1 MKIIKGKQT
10 EAVKV
15 LIYGVEGIGKSTL
28 ASKFPGAVFIDT
40 EGSTKFLDVAR
51 TEPPCTWSELMDQ
64 VNYFFVHPEEVGTL
78 VIDTIDWAEKMC
90 IEQFLLERKVK
101 GIEDILYG
109 KGYVYIAEEMGRLLE
124 RLEAIRRKGVNILLT
139 AHAQMRKFEQP
150 DELGS
155 YDRWELK
162 LTKKTASLVKEAMDM
177 ILFCNYK
184 TMVVNVD
191 NKGAQK
197 GKNKAQGGRRIM
209 YTQHHPCWDAKNRFG
224 LPEEL
229 DMDYEAIRGVIEP
242 AAESDKTKQTT
253 RKSQKTTKK
262 PAETAPATSAPAD
275 EDPEVPAKSTAA
287 ETQPEESSLV
297 SIYLSNPDNLPA
309 QLKDLMEKDQIS
321 EWEIEQVVFA
331 RGYFP
336 MDTPIEKM
344 EQASPGFIEGWICQ
358 FWPKIKEM
366 ALQIRKDE
374 CVPFN

>member
-1 MKIIKGKQT
+1 MEIIKGRIPKP
-10 EAVKV
+10 VKC
-15 LIYGVEGIGKSTL
+15 LIYGPEGIGKSTL
-28 ASKFPGAVFIDT
+28 ASKFPDAVFIDT
-40 EGSTKFLDVAR
+40 EGSTSHMDVMR
-51 TEPPCTWSELMDQ
+51 FPDPGTWTQLLNTVREAAGEDACK
-64 VNYFFVHPEEVGTL
+64 TL
-78 VIDTIDWAEKMC
+78 VIDTADWAERLC
-90 IEQFLLERKVK
+90 IAHVLAVNKWSS
-101 GIEDILYG
+101 IEAPGYG
-109 KGYVYIAEEMGRLLE
+109 KGYVYIKEEFSKLLD
-124 RLEAIRRKGVNILLT
+124 LLTILISKGKNVVLT
-139 AHAQMRKFEQP
+139 AHSQMRKFEQP
-150 DELGS
+150 DELGA

-162 LTKKTASLVKEAMDM
+162 LSKQVAPLVKEWADM

-191 NKGAQK
+191 NQGAQK

-242 AAESDKTKQTT
+242 VAEADKTKQTT

>member
-1 MKIIKGKQT
+1 MEIIKGRIPKP
-10 EAVKV
+10 VKC
-15 LIYGVEGIGKSTL
+15 LIYGPEGIGKSTL
-28 ASKFPGAVFIDT
+28 ASKFPDAVFIDT
-40 EGSTKFLDVAR
+40 EGSTAHMDVMR
-51 TEPPCTWSELMDQ
+51 FPDPGTWTQLLNTVREAAGEDACK
-64 VNYFFVHPEEVGTL
+64 TL
-78 VIDTIDWAEKMC
+78 VIDTADWAERLC
-90 IEQFLLERKVK
+90 IDHVLAVNKWSSVEAP
-101 GIEDILYG
+101 GYG
-109 KGYVYIAEEMGRLLE
+109 KGYVYVKEEFSKLLG
-124 RLEAIRRKGVNILLT
+124 LLTVLISKGKNVVLT
-139 AHAQMRKFEQP
+139 AHSQMRKFEQP
-150 DELGS
+150 DELGA

-162 LTKKTASLVKEAMDM
+162 LSKQVAPLVKEWADM

-191 NKGAQK
+191 NQGAMK

-253 RKSQKTTKK
+253 RKSQKTTNK
-262 PAETAPATSAPAD
+262 PVETVPVTSAPAD

-287 ETQPEESSLV
+287 EAQPKEDSLV

-309 QLKDLMEKDQIS
+309 QLKELMEKDQVS

-336 MDTPIEKM
+336 MDTPIEQM
-344 EQASPGFIEGWICQ
+344 EKASPGFIEGWICQ
-358 FWPKIKEM
+358 FWPQVKEM
-366 ALQIRKDE
+366 ALKIRQDE

>member
-1 MKIIKGKQT
+1 MKIIKGKQA

-64 VNYFFVHPEEVGTL
+64 VNYFFAHPEEVGTL
-78 VIDTIDWAEKMC
+78 VIDTLDWAEKMC
-90 IEQFLLERKVK
+90 IEQFLLERKIK
-101 GIEDILYG
+101 GIEDIPYG
-109 KGYVYIAEEMGRLLE
+109 KGYVYIAEEMDRLLE

-150 DELGS
+150 DELGA

-162 LTKKTASLVKEAMDM
+162 LTKKTAPLVKEAMDM

-191 NKGAQK
+191 NQGAQK

-229 DMDYEAIRGVIEP
+229 DMDYEVIRGVIEP

-262 PAETAPATSAPAD
+262 PAETVPVTSAPAD
-275 EDPEVPAKSTAA
+275 EDPEVPAKNQAPEA
-287 ETQPEESSLV
+287 EPKEDSLV
-297 SIYLSNPDNLPA
+297 SIYLSNPDNLPV
-309 QLKDLMEKDQIS
+309 QLKELMEKDQVS

-358 FWPKIKEM
+358 FWPQVKEM
-366 ALQIRKDE
+366 ALKIRQDE